1 MLQTDQY
8 NINIGPIHP
17 STHGGLHVEAVM
29 DGEMVL
35 DAIVHMGYV
44 HRSIEKIAESRT
56 FAQFIPYASRLDY
69 LASNLPTLGYV
80 QTVEKMMDIE
90 VPERAEYIRII
101 MGEFSR
107 IASHILFVGSLAI
120 DLGATT
126 GFTYCMRD
134 REKIL
139 DLFEMTSGQRMIA
152 AYMRFGGLAE
162 DLPEEFIPA
171 ARKFLA
177 GIPPMLDEYNGLLTG
192 NEILQARLKNVGILT
207 AEDAVSYGITGPNLR
222 ASGVCYDLRKAEPY
236 GIYDRFDF
244 KVPVGSVGDN
254 FDRFIVRLEEIE
266 QSGKIIEQALDQLPE
281 GEIRGKAPRMLK
293 PEKGLEVY
301 HRIESSKGELGYYLV
316 ADGGEKP
323 YRLHVRA
330 PSFINLMVLPMISRG
345 GKLQDVIA
353 NIAALDPVLGE
364 ADR

>member
-1 MLQTDQY
+1 
-8 NINIGPIHP
+8 
-17 STHGGLHVEAVM
+17 
-29 DGEMVL
+29 
-35 DAIVHMGYV
+35 
-44 HRSIEKIAESRT
+44 
-56 FAQFIPYASRLDY
+56 
-69 LASNLPTLGYV
+69 V
-80 QTVEKMMDIE
+80 QTIEKMMDIK

-177 GIPPMLDEYNGLLTG
+177 GIPSMLDEYNGLLTG
-192 NEILQARLKNVGILT
+192 NEILQARLKDVGILT

-281 GEIRGKAPRMLK
+281 GEIRGKAPRVLK